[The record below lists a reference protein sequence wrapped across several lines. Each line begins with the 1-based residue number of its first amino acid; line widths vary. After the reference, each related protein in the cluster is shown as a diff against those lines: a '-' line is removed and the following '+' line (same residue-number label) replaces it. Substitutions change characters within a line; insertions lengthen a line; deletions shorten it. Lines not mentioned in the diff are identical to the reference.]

1 MDAFEYSSLDKDG
14 VNKSGI
20 IQADTEKHVRQ
31 LLRDQNLIPISIE
44 KVDANISS
52 GTGKKN
58 NTKHNTKL
66 ANGELPIFIRQL
78 STLLKAGLPLNEA
91 LSTIVEQTDHK
102 NSKKII
108 ITLRSKLME
117 GHSLAYGMLLFPK
130 AFDELIT
137 TSIEAGEQSG
147 HLDEVLLR
155 LAEYLEQR
163 QDMSKQSWTALLY
176 PIILIVTSIA
186 VVSGLMVYIVP
197 KVIQVFENNNAQLP
211 LITRMLVSLSDWV
224 RHYGLAVLI
233 VIMVLIVAFI
243 FALQN
248 KDFKIKWHKFLLK
261 LPLLG
266 GFIKMAQSARFTR
279 TLGILT
285 KSTVPIVQSLS
296 LSSKVIKNL
305 AIKQSVEK
313 TAAQVREGSS
323 LSQSLKTNGY
333 FPPMTIR
340 LIHSG
345 EQSGILSEML
355 ERAAETQERD
365 VNHKLSSIVG
375 IMQPVAILI
384 VGVMILLIVLAMLL
398 PIFQMNTIIN

>member
-1 MDAFEYSSLDKDG
+1 MDAFEYTSLDKSG
-14 VNKSGI
+14 QNKSGI

-31 LLRDQNLIPISIE
+31 LLRDQQLIPIKIE
-44 KVDANISS
+44 KVDASLQS
-52 GTGKKN
+52 DVGKKH
-58 NTKHNTKL
+58 KTKL

-78 STLLKAGLPLNEA
+78 STLLKAGLPLNES

-102 NSKKII
+102 NSKKVIV
-108 ITLRSKLME
+108 TLRAKLME
-117 GHSLAYGMLLFPK
+117 GHSLAYAMSLFPK

-155 LAEYLEQR
+155 LAEYLEDR

-186 VVSGLMVYIVP
+186 VVSGLMVFIVP

-211 LITRMLVSLSDWV
+211 LITRVLVSMSDWMS
-224 RHYGLAVLI
+224 RYGLALLV
-233 VIMVLIVAFI
+233 VFMVAIVAFI
-243 FALQN
+243 FAMQN
-248 KDFKIKWHKFLLK
+248 QAFKFKWHKLLLK

-266 GFIKMAQSARFTR
+266 GFIRMAQSARFTR

-285 KSTVPIVQSLS
+285 KSTVPIVQALS

-305 AIKQSVEK
+305 VIKESVEK

-340 LIHSG
+340 LINSG

-365 VNHKLSSIVG
+365 VNHKLTSIVG

-398 PIFQMNTIIN
+398 PIFQMNTIVN

>member
-1 MDAFEYSSLDKDG
+1 MDAFEYSSLDQSGKS
-14 VNKSGI
+14 KSGI

-31 LLRDQNLIPISIE
+31 LLRDQNLIPVKIE
-44 KVDANISS
+44 KMQAGVDSAA
-52 GTGKKN
+52 GK
-58 NTKHNTKL
+58 KHNTKL
-66 ANGELPIFIRQL
+66 RTGELPIIIRQL
-78 STLLKAGLPLNEA
+78 STLLKAGLPLDEA
-91 LSTIVEQTDHK
+91 LSTITEQSDHK
-102 NSKKII
+102 NSKKIL
-108 ITLRSKLME
+108 ITLRAKLME
-117 GHSLAYGMLLFPK
+117 GQSLAYGMDLFPK

-137 TSIEAGEQSG
+137 TSVEAGEQSG

-163 QDMSKQSWTALLY
+163 EDMSKQSWMALLY

-186 VVSGLMVYIVP
+186 VVSGLMVFIVP
-197 KVIQVFENNNAQLP
+197 KVIQVFETNNAQLP
-211 LITRMLVSLSDWV
+211 IITRALVSLSDWI
-224 RHYGLAVLI
+224 RQYGLAVFIALMI
-233 VIMVLIVAFI
+233 AIVAFI

-248 KDFKIKWHKFLLK
+248 QEFRYKWHKFLLK
-261 LPLLG
+261 IPILG
-266 GFIKMAQSARFTR
+266 SFIRIAQSARFTR

-285 KSTVPIVQSLS
+285 KSTVPIVQALS

-305 AIKQSVEK
+305 VIKESVEK

-323 LSQSLKTNGY
+323 LSQSLKANGY

-355 ERAAETQERD
+355 ERSADTQERD
-365 VNHKLSSIVG
+365 VNQKLTSIVS

-384 VGVMILLIVLAMLL
+384 VGMMILLIVLAMLL